1 MCWIGYARLDYER
14 DCGSAWNGGGAVRT
28 GGKVYTRS
36 WKAPEG
42 LGVR

>member
-1 MCWIGYARLDYER
+1 MNATVGPPGTG
-14 DCGSAWNGGGAVRT
+14 GSAVRT